1 MRGGK
6 GKLLRNNSF
15 IFSLNRGK
23 NLPNNNEIYPQQRQL
38 SAPFGCGN
46 KSGKKQET
54 ALAEEGA
61 EGEQGVRGRGRSGKS
76 CTLDKV
82 ADAAGCCCL
91 LFLPNIR
98 HAVHVAVQHTHPN
111 SLPSSP
117 LSHLLL
123 ARPTPG
129 KSLL

>member
-1 MRGGK
+1 M
-6 GKLLRNNSF
+6 LRLGVATN
-15 IFSLNRGK
+15 
-23 NLPNNNEIYPQQRQL
+23 Q
-38 SAPFGCGN
+38 A
-46 KSGKKQET
+46 KKQET
-54 ALAEEGA
+54 ALPEEGG

-98 HAVHVAVQHTHPN
+98 HAVHVAVQHTHIHSN
-111 SLPSSP
+111 SLPVSP